1 MGCEGWP
8 GTADLDLGPRRGRV
22 SGHAQPRAM
31 WIKWRR
37 RRKEKWAEFSSI
49 FFRCIFSH
57 WDPKTCSVNNLTCA
71 PLGGVES
78 GTGAGRE
85 PLSESSPAVPIWSV
99 STLAAFVH
107 PLSMSLSVYREPHYK
122 TLAFSSPWGR
132 WTSLNGE
139 FCGRT

>member
-1 MGCEGWP
+1 MRGVAGERLTLTLAHEGVVCQVMLSP
-8 GTADLDLGPRRGRV
+8 EQCGL
-22 SGHAQPRAM
+22 SGGEQGKRNGQNLVP
-31 WIKWRR
+31 
-37 RRKEKWAEFSSI
+37 F

-107 PLSMSLSVYREPHYK
+107 PLSMSLSVHREPHYK
-122 TLAFSSPWGR
+122 TPAFSSHWGR